1 MSVEI
6 RAVFAASAHSGERP
20 KTQDMS
26 PLFRVAGHSEDLLRK
41 SPRSLEVVCAF
52 MLLGVAIL
60 FLADIAFYEWF
71 YWTYRWAYAYTLASR
86 IEDWIRNI
94 ILLVLTVWLIRTTR
108 ILLRGRSLREDQGLL
123 ATRTLRIWG
132 VLFAVAPIAIV
143 VLHPKT
149 LEHFHILLGLWTAAG
164 ACFLL
169 ASKRARTP
177 ASEAVP
183 MVAPEGPPPP
193 IE

>member
-1 MSVEI
+1 
-6 RAVFAASAHSGERP
+6 
-20 KTQDMS
+20 MS
-26 PLFRVAGHSEDLLRK
+26 PPFRVAGHSEDLLRK

-60 FLADIAFYEWF
+60 FIAHIVFYEWF

-86 IEDWIRNI
+86 IENWIANLV
-94 ILLVLTVWLIRTTR
+94 LLVLTVWMIRTAR
-108 ILLRGRSLREDQGLL
+108 SLLRGRSNREGQGLL
-123 ATRTLRIWG
+123 TTRTLRIWG

-143 VLHPKT
+143 VLAPKT
-149 LEHFHILLGLWTAAG
+149 LAHFHILLGLWTAAG

-169 ASKRARTP
+169 ASKRGRTP
-177 ASEAVP
+177 ASETVP
-183 MVAPEGPPPP
+183 MVTTEEAPPP

>member
-1 MSVEI
+1 
-6 RAVFAASAHSGERP
+6 
-20 KTQDMS
+20 MS

-60 FLADIAFYEWF
+60 FIAHIVFYEWF

-86 IEDWIRNI
+86 IEDWIGNLV
-94 ILLVLTVWLIRTTR
+94 LLALTVWMIRTAR
-108 ILLRGRSLREDQGLL
+108 ILLRGRSNREDQGLL

-143 VLHPKT
+143 VLAPKT
-149 LEHFHILLGLWTAAG
+149 LVHVHILLGLWTAAG

-177 ASEAVP
+177 ASENVP